1 MKHTRRVA
9 VLDHSGISSGTLPS
23 CLSADWDDQ
32 AGQQRDGQS
41 PDGNLPNF
49 SQYGDSSHPARRMG
63 AVRGASELAL
73 HLWAILGSNQ

>member
-9 VLDHSGISSGTLPS
+9 VLGHSGVSSGTRRHVSRPTGTTR
-23 CLSADWDDQ
+23 Q
-32 AGQQRDGQS
+32 ASGEK
-41 PDGNLPNF
+41 GNLPNF
-49 SQYGDSSHPARRMG
+49 SQCGDSSHPARRMR